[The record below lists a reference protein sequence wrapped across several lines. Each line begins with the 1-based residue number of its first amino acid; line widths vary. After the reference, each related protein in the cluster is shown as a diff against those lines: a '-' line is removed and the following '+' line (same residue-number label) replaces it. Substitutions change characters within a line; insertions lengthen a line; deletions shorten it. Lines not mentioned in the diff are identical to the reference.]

1 MESLDKELMRCERWI
16 KAALDYSGGTH
27 TYGDVVESI
36 KSGYIQFWPAQNGC
50 AVTEIISFPRK
61 KVLHIFLAG
70 GEKNQIVDMDESAVE
85 FAKQQGCTGMTSAG
99 RRGWARVLL
108 NKGWTEAFTTLS
120 KDI

>member
-1 MESLDKELMRCERWI
+1 MLFDELNRCRTWI
-16 KAALDYSGGTH
+16 EAALALSGGTH
-27 TYGDVVESI
+27 VWDDIV
-36 KSGYIQFWPAQNGC
+36 SGIYSGKMQFWPAQNAC
-50 AVTEIISFPRK
+50 AITEIITYPRN

-70 GEKNQIVDMDESAVE
+70 GEMEQIVDMDESAVE
-85 FAKQQGCTGMTSAG
+85 FAKQQGCTGMTIAG